1 MKSKKNFGI
10 SDKVMN
16 LWYAVNRKYG
26 QHTYVIGVT
35 GQGKLVLSKGY
46 DLARGSPPGCS
57 SARPVPGWSAAQRHI
72 IHAAGL
78 SHQHT

>member
-1 MKSKKNFGI
+1 MTAKKNFGI

-26 QHTYVIGVT
+26 QHAYVIGVT

-46 DLARGSPPGCS
+46 VNRIAEGTRDVTAMLNE
-57 SARPVPGWSAAQRHI
+57 
-72 IHAAGL
+72 L
-78 SHQHT
+78 LNK